1 MHQYNKPNR
10 IKRLIF
16 LSILLII
23 TSYACKKD
31 DTSAPVP
38 PKDSVLDYMP
48 LKIGNYWIYETFG
61 CDSGEAN
68 CTSKSI
74 DTSRIIKDTII
85 NDKIYFKLVGN
96 YHLFVDPLYIRDSG
110 DYLVDHNGRVL
121 FTHTDS
127 LQIFNEHA
135 ITGLEDDTVFY
146 YYDKL
151 TSQNRQLSVEAG
163 IFDCL
168 DIRTSLFRALDDFQ
182 IEHQG
187 HKYYAKNVG
196 LVKQSAFWAVSL
208 AVNKRELIGYHLETD
223 K

>member
-1 MHQYNKPNR
+1 M
-10 IKRLIF
+10 KRLIF
-16 LSILLII
+16 LVISLAIACV
-23 TSYACKKD
+23 ACKKD
-31 DTSAPVP
+31 DTPASVP

-61 CDSGEAN
+61 CDSGEVN
-68 CTSKSI
+68 CTSKST
-74 DTSRIIKDTII
+74 DTSRIIKDTLI
-85 NDKIYFKLVGN
+85 NDKKYFKLVGN

-110 DYLVDHNGRVL
+110 DYLVDHNGKVL

-127 LQIFNEHA
+127 LQIFNEHT
-135 ITGLEDDTVFY
+135 ITGLGDDTVFY

-151 TSQNRQLSVEAG
+151 TSQNGQVSVEAG

-168 DIRTSLFRALDDFQ
+168 DMRTSLFRALDDFQ

-187 HKYYAKNVG
+187 HNYYARNVG
-196 LVKQSAFWAVSL
+196 LVKQSVFWAIGLDVI
-208 AVNKRELIGYHLETD
+208 KRELIGYHLETG